1 MKHIKLFENFLNEDG
16 YGRDFFVKKKD
27 GKLSQYF
34 FKIEGEED
42 DLGFVV
48 CLGKLSRNITIEST
62 ENSYAVLSVEPI
74 GESVMDDFLVKDS
87 DFKSREDDQFTLTKS
102 EYMRFYKIVGECI
115 KDYLQSNPKVSIIY
129 DEIPLNLDM
138 DFEDYSDKV
147 KSLMDEWSYSKWSS
161 QDGATKKTLIY
172 SRRDHD

>member
-16 YGRDFFVKKKD
+16 YGRDFFIKKKD

-34 FKIEGEED
+34 FKIEGEEE

-48 CLGKLSRNITIEST
+48 GLGKLSRNITIESA
-62 ENSYAVLSVEPI
+62 ENSYAVLAVEPI
-74 GESVMDDFLVKDS
+74 KESVMDDFLVKDS
-87 DFKSREDDQFTLTKS
+87 DFKSREDEQFMLTKS

-129 DEIPLNLDM
+129 DEIPLNLDI
-138 DFEDYSDKV
+138 DFEEYSDKV
-147 KSLMDEWSYSKWSS
+147 KSLMDEWSYGKWSS
-161 QDGATKKTLIY
+161 QEGATKKTLIY

>member
-1 MKHIKLFENFLNEDG
+1 MKHIKLFEQFLNEDG
-16 YGRDFFVKKKD
+16 YGRDFFIKKKE

-34 FKIEGEED
+34 FKIEGEEE

-48 CLGKLSRNITIEST
+48 NLGKLSRNITIESA

-74 GESVMDDFLVKDS
+74 RESVMDDYLVKDS
-87 DFKSREDDQFTLTKS
+87 DFKSREDDVFILTKS
-102 EYMRFYKIVGECI
+102 ELMRFYKIAGECI

-129 DEIPLNLDM
+129 DEMPLNIDM
-138 DFEDYSDKV
+138 DFEEYMEKA
-147 KSLMDEWSYSKWSS
+147 KSLMDEWSYDKWSIQEGPES
-161 QDGATKKTLIY
+161 KIVIY